1 VLDDDMAL
9 PPHWNDPNV
18 PKDPKLGH
26 KSAGRTAMMHSLAV
40 LPAYQGKG
48 VGSTL
53 LKNYIQLLEGS
64 ANYDR
69 LAIIADASHVNYYE
83 QRGFTNLGK
92 SKAGFGGVEW
102 FDLVSGSKML
112 R

>member
-1 VLDDDMAL
+1 
-9 PPHWNDPNV
+9 
-18 PKDPKLGH
+18 
-26 KSAGRTAMMHSLAV
+26 MMHSLAV